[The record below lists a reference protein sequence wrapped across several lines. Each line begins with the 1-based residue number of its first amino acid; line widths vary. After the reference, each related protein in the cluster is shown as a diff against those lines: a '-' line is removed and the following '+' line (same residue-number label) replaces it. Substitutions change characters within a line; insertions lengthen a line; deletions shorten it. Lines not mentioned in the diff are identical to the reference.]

1 MLLASFLLP
10 CLRPCVALGLLLH
23 LITLISVTA
32 NKLVLSHLVPAIEY
46 SCSADVSVGVCV
58 GVCVSVWMLVC
69 VCVGVCVCICLDVSV
84 CVCGCVGVSV

>member
-46 SCSADVSVGVCV
+46 SCSADVSVGV
-58 GVCVSVWMLVC
+58 GVSVWMLVC